1 MERENAGATTII
13 VVCIMA
19 VIMAL
24 SMGLFL
30 TASVLTRN
38 AGRTLSGEQCKILA
52 VSFSNEVSQ
61 MLTGREYT
69 YDSMDEEEA
78 ARAEKLSETSIWYY
92 VKQNISDGSWP
103 YYDEAEGGIHS
114 RENSVR
120 SFQMN
125 SQGTV
130 SEIADITLTLYWLK
144 GEAENRPGKLI
155 VETTAVVKEQAC
167 TVQDIYELEAAGSGD
182 YDRWS
187 WKHVEKK

>member
-38 AGRTLSGEQCKILA
+38 AARTLAGEQCKVLA

-61 MLTGREYT
+61 MLTTQEYA
-69 YDSMDEEEA
+69 YDDMDAEEA
-78 ARAEKLSETSIWYY
+78 GRAENLSETSIWYY
-92 VKQNISDGSWP
+92 VKQSISDGSWP
-103 YYDEAEGGIHS
+103 YYNEAEGGIHS
-114 RENSVR
+114 RENAVR

-125 SQGTV
+125 PSGTV
-130 SEIADITLTLYWLK
+130 SEIADIILTLYWEK
-144 GEAENRPGKLI
+144 GDVENRPGKLI
-155 VETTAVVKEQAC
+155 VETTAMVKEQTC
-167 TVQDIYELEAAGSGD
+167 TVQDVYELKVDTSGD

>member
-38 AGRTLSGEQCKILA
+38 AARTLAGEQCKVLA

-61 MLTGREYT
+61 MLTTQEYA
-69 YDSMDEEEA
+69 YDDIDAEEA
-78 ARAEKLSETSIWYY
+78 GRAENLSETSIWYY

-103 YYDEAEGGIHS
+103 YYNEAEGGIHS

-120 SFQMN
+120 SFHMN
-125 SQGTV
+125 QQGTV
-130 SEIADITLTLYWLK
+130 SEIADITLTLYWEK
-144 GEAENRPGKLI
+144 GDVENRPGKLI
-155 VETTAVVKEQAC
+155 VETMAMVKEQAC
-167 TVQDIYELEAAGSGD
+167 TVQDVYELQIDRSGD
-182 YDRWS
+182 YERWS

>member
-38 AGRTLSGEQCKILA
+38 AARTLAGEQCKILA

-61 MLTGREYT
+61 MLTAPEYT
-69 YDSMDEEEA
+69 YDDMDDEQ
-78 ARAEKLSETSIWYY
+78 AESLSGTSIWYY
-92 VKQNISDGSWP
+92 VKQNISDGSWQ
-103 YYDEAEGGIHS
+103 YYSEAEGGIHS

-120 SFQMN
+120 SFRMN
-125 SQGTV
+125 QEGTIG
-130 SEIADITLTLYWLK
+130 EISDIILTLYWVK
-144 GEAENRPGKLI
+144 GDVENRPGKLI
-155 VETTAVVKEQAC
+155 VETTVTVKEQTC
-167 TVQDIYELEAAGSGD
+167 TVQDVYELQVDTSGD

-187 WKHVEKK
+187 FKHVEKK